1 MDEEE
6 LCLKFCA
13 NTVSANNEG
22 MFNEEMYK
30 EYMANEGMY
39 SKCIDNE
46 CLGNE
51 CLGNGGMANECLG
64 NGGMGNEGMSHE
76 DEVVDVEAILPI
88 NEFDLL
94 QEAHS
99 IRNIT
104 PEILAQTDVRY
115 RRYILTIND
124 WTDRNNNDYSYVK
137 DIIYEF
143 LGTSVLETRKRLM
156 KFIDT
161 EIMMMINMCRID
173 EMGV

>member
-46 CLGNE
+46 GMANE
-51 CLGNGGMANECLG
+51 GMANECLG
-64 NGGMGNEGMSHE
+64 NGGM

-124 WTDRNNNDYSYVK
+124 WSDRNNNDYSYVK

-143 LGTSVLETRKRLM
+143 LGTSVLENRKRLM
-156 KFIDT
+156 KRIDT

>member
-1 MDEEE
+1 MDEQE

-13 NTVSANNEG
+13 NSVSANNEG
-22 MFNEEMYK
+22 MFNEETYN

-39 SKCIDNE
+39 SKCI
-46 CLGNE
+46 
-51 CLGNGGMANECLG
+51 A
-64 NGGMGNEGMSHE
+64 NEGMSNE
-76 DEVVDVEAILPI
+76 EILDVEVILPI
-88 NEFDLL
+88 NEFAIL

-104 PEILAQTDVRY
+104 PEILSASDDRY

-124 WTDRNNNDYSYVK
+124 WSDRNDNDYSYVK
-137 DIIYEF
+137 NVIYEY
-143 LGTSVLETRKRLM
+143 LGSNVFETRKRLM
-156 KFIDT
+156 KYIDT

>member
-39 SKCIDNE
+39 SKCISNE
-46 CLGNE
+46 GT
-51 CLGNGGMANECLG
+51 
-64 NGGMGNEGMSHE
+64 GNEGMSNE
-76 DEVVDVEAILPI
+76 CIDDEVVDVEAILPI

-104 PEILAQTDVRY
+104 PEILAKTDERY

-124 WTDRNNNDYSYVK
+124 WSDRNNNDYSYVK

-156 KFIDT
+156 KLIDT

>member
-39 SKCIDNE
+39 SKCI
-46 CLGNE
+46 GNE
-51 CLGNGGMANECLG
+51 GMVNEGMANEIV
-64 NGGMGNEGMSHE
+64 

-156 KFIDT
+156 KLIDT

>member
-46 CLGNE
+46 KIDNE
-51 CLGNGGMANECLG
+51 GMANGGMS
-64 NGGMGNEGMSHE
+64 NEGMSNE
-76 DEVVDVEAILPI
+76 IVDEVVDVEAILPI
-88 NEFDLL
+88 NEFDIL
-94 QEAHS
+94 QEAYS

-104 PEILAQTDVRY
+104 PEILAQTDERY

-124 WTDRNNNDYSYVK
+124 WSDRNNNDYSYVK

-143 LGTSVLETRKRLM
+143 LGTSVFETRKRLM
-156 KFIDT
+156 KRIDT

>member
-46 CLGNE
+46 GMGNGSIGNE
-51 CLGNGGMANECLG
+51 GT
-64 NGGMGNEGMSHE
+64 GNEGMSNE
-76 DEVVDVEAILPI
+76 EEVVDVEAILPI

-104 PEILAQTDVRY
+104 PEILAQTDIRY

-124 WTDRNNNDYSYVK
+124 WSDRNNNDYSYVK

-156 KFIDT
+156 KLIDT

>member
-6 LCLKFCA
+6 LCLKFNA

-39 SKCIDNE
+39 SKCISNE
-46 CLGNE
+46 GT
-51 CLGNGGMANECLG
+51 
-64 NGGMGNEGMSHE
+64 GNEGM

-104 PEILAQTDVRY
+104 PEILAKTDERY

-124 WTDRNNNDYSYVK
+124 WSDRNNNDYSYVK

-143 LGTSVLETRKRLM
+143 LGTSVFETRKRLM
-156 KFIDT
+156 KLIDT

>member
-39 SKCIDNE
+39 SKCISNE
-46 CLGNE
+46 GT
-51 CLGNGGMANECLG
+51 
-64 NGGMGNEGMSHE
+64 GNEGMSNE
-76 DEVVDVEAILPI
+76 CVDDEVVDVEAILPI

-104 PEILAQTDVRY
+104 PEILAQTDERY

-124 WTDRNNNDYSYVK
+124 WSDRNNNDYSYVK

-156 KFIDT
+156 KLIDT

>member
-39 SKCIDNE
+39 SKCI
-46 CLGNE
+46 GNE
-51 CLGNGGMANECLG
+51 RMANEV
-64 NGGMGNEGMSHE
+64 MAE

-94 QEAHS
+94 QEAHA

-124 WTDRNNNDYSYVK
+124 WSDRNNNDYSYVK

-143 LGTSVLETRKRLM
+143 LGTAVFETRKRLM
-156 KFIDT
+156 KRIDT

-173 EMGV
+173 GMGV

>member
-6 LCLKFCA
+6 LCLKFNA

-39 SKCIDNE
+39 SKCISNE
-46 CLGNE
+46 GT
-51 CLGNGGMANECLG
+51 
-64 NGGMGNEGMSHE
+64 GNEGM

-104 PEILAQTDVRY
+104 PEILAQTDIRY

-124 WTDRNNNDYSYVK
+124 WSDRNNNDYSYVK

-156 KFIDT
+156 KLIDT

>member
-1 MDEEE
+1 MDEQE
-6 LCLKFCA
+6 LCLKFCV
-13 NTVSANNEG
+13 NSVSGNNEG
-22 MFNEEMYK
+22 MFNEETYN

-39 SKCIDNE
+39 GKCI
-46 CLGNE
+46 
-51 CLGNGGMANECLG
+51 
-64 NGGMGNEGMSHE
+64 GNEGMSNEGMSNEGMSNEGMSNVCHANAGME
-76 DEVVDVEAILPI
+76 EIVDVEVILPI

-104 PEILAQTDVRY
+104 PEILSASDDRY

-124 WTDRNNNDYSYVK
+124 WSDRNDNDYSYVK
-137 DIIYEF
+137 NVIYEY
-143 LGTSVLETRKRLM
+143 LGSSSFETRKRLM
-156 KFIDT
+156 KYIDT

>member
-1 MDEEE
+1 MDEQE
-6 LCLKFCA
+6 LCLKFGA

-39 SKCIDNE
+39 SKCI
-46 CLGNE
+46 GNE
-51 CLGNGGMANECLG
+51 GMANE
-64 NGGMGNEGMSHE
+64 GMSNEGMAE

-88 NEFDLL
+88 NEFDIL

-104 PEILAQTDVRY
+104 PEILAKTDERY

-124 WTDRNNNDYSYVK
+124 WSDRNNNDYSYVK

-143 LGTSVLETRKRLM
+143 LGTSEFETRKRLM
-156 KFIDT
+156 KRIDT
-161 EIMMMINMCRID
+161 EIMMMINMGRID
-173 EMGV
+173 EMGM

>member
-1 MDEEE
+1 MDEQE
-6 LCLKFCA
+6 LCLKFGA

-39 SKCIDNE
+39 SKCIGNV
-46 CLGNE
+46 CL
-51 CLGNGGMANECLG
+51 ANES
-64 NGGMGNEGMSHE
+64 MS

-94 QEAHS
+94 QEAYS
-99 IRNIT
+99 NRNIT
-104 PEILAQTDVRY
+104 PEILAASDERY

-124 WTDRNNNDYSYVK
+124 WSDRNNNDYSYVK

-143 LGTSVLETRKRLM
+143 LGTSEFETRKRLM
-156 KFIDT
+156 QRIDT

>member
-1 MDEEE
+1 MDEQE

-13 NTVSANNEG
+13 NSVSANNEG
-22 MFNEEMYK
+22 MFNEENYN

-39 SKCIDNE
+39 SKCI
-46 CLGNE
+46 
-51 CLGNGGMANECLG
+51 A
-64 NGGMGNEGMSHE
+64 NEGMSNEGMSNVCHANE
-76 DEVVDVEAILPI
+76 GMSDEIVDVEVILPL
-88 NEFDLL
+88 NEFDIL

-104 PEILAQTDVRY
+104 PEILSASDDRY

-124 WTDRNNNDYSYVK
+124 WSDRNDNDYSYVK
-137 DIIYEF
+137 NVIYEY
-143 LGTSVLETRKRLM
+143 LGSSSFETRKRLM
-156 KFIDT
+156 KYIDT

>member
-39 SKCIDNE
+39 SKCI
-46 CLGNE
+46 GNE
-51 CLGNGGMANECLG
+51 RMANEV
-64 NGGMGNEGMSHE
+64 MAE

-94 QEAHS
+94 QEAHA

-124 WTDRNNNDYSYVK
+124 WSDRNNNDYSYVK

-143 LGTSVLETRKRLM
+143 LGTAVFETRKRLM
-156 KFIDT
+156 KRIDT

>member
-1 MDEEE
+1 MIKMDEEE

-39 SKCIDNE
+39 SKCISNE
-46 CLGNE
+46 GT
-51 CLGNGGMANECLG
+51 
-64 NGGMGNEGMSHE
+64 GNEGMSNE
-76 DEVVDVEAILPI
+76 CVDDEVVDVEAILPI

-124 WTDRNNNDYSYVK
+124 WSDRNNNDYSYVK

-143 LGTSVLETRKRLM
+143 LGTSVFETRKRLM
-156 KFIDT
+156 KRIDT

>member
-39 SKCIDNE
+39 SKCI
-46 CLGNE
+46 GNE
-51 CLGNGGMANECLG
+51 SMANESLGNGGMA
-64 NGGMGNEGMSHE
+64 E
-76 DEVVDVEAILPI
+76 DEIVDVEAILPI

-94 QEAHS
+94 QEAHA

-104 PEILAQTDVRY
+104 PEILAQTDERY

-143 LGTSVLETRKRLM
+143 LGTDVFETRKRLM
-156 KFIDT
+156 KRIDT

>member
-6 LCLKFCA
+6 LCLKFNA

-39 SKCIDNE
+39 SKCISNE
-46 CLGNE
+46 GLGNE
-51 CLGNGGMANECLG
+51 SMAN
-64 NGGMGNEGMSHE
+64 E

-104 PEILAQTDVRY
+104 PEILAQTDERY

-124 WTDRNNNDYSYVK
+124 WSDRNNNDYSYVK

-143 LGTSVLETRKRLM
+143 LGTSEFETRKRLM

>member
-39 SKCIDNE
+39 SKCISNE
-46 CLGNE
+46 GT
-51 CLGNGGMANECLG
+51 
-64 NGGMGNEGMSHE
+64 GNEGMSNE
-76 DEVVDVEAILPI
+76 CVDDEVVDVEAILPI

-104 PEILAQTDVRY
+104 PEILAKTDERY

-124 WTDRNNNDYSYVK
+124 WSDRNNNDYSYVK

-143 LGTSVLETRKRLM
+143 LGTSVFETRKRLM
-156 KFIDT
+156 KLIDT

>member
-1 MDEEE
+1 MDEQE
-6 LCLKFCA
+6 LCLKFGA

-39 SKCIDNE
+39 SKCIGNV
-46 CLGNE
+46 CL
-51 CLGNGGMANECLG
+51 ANES
-64 NGGMGNEGMSHE
+64 MS
-76 DEVVDVEAILPI
+76 DEVVDVEVILPI

-94 QEAHS
+94 QQAHS

-104 PEILAQTDVRY
+104 PEILAASDERY

-124 WTDRNNNDYSYVK
+124 WSDRNNNDYSYVK

-143 LGTSVLETRKRLM
+143 LGTSEFETRKRLM
-156 KFIDT
+156 KRIDT

>member
-6 LCLKFCA
+6 LCLKFNA

-39 SKCIDNE
+39 SKCI
-46 CLGNE
+46 
-51 CLGNGGMANECLG
+51 
-64 NGGMGNEGMSHE
+64 GNEGTSNDGMSNE
-76 DEVVDVEAILPI
+76 CVDDEVVDVEAILPI
-88 NEFDLL
+88 NEFDVL

-104 PEILAQTDVRY
+104 PEILAQTDERY

-124 WTDRNNNDYSYVK
+124 WSDRNNNDYSYVK

-143 LGTSVLETRKRLM
+143 LGTSVFETRKRLM
-156 KFIDT
+156 KRIDT

>member
-1 MDEEE
+1 MDEQE
-6 LCLKFCA
+6 LCLKFGA
-13 NTVSANNEG
+13 NTVSANNDG

-30 EYMANEGMY
+30 EYMASEGMY

-46 CLGNE
+46 
-51 CLGNGGMANECLG
+51 
-64 NGGMGNEGMSHE
+64 GMGNVCHANEGMSNE
-76 DEVVDVEAILPI
+76 VMDDEVVDVEVILPI

-94 QEAHS
+94 QQAHS

-104 PEILAQTDVRY
+104 PEILATSDERY

-124 WTDRNNNDYSYVK
+124 WSDRNNNDYSYVK

-143 LGTSVLETRKRLM
+143 LGSSVFETRKRLM
-156 KFIDT
+156 KRIDT

-173 EMGV
+173 EMGM

>member
-46 CLGNE
+46 
-51 CLGNGGMANECLG
+51 
-64 NGGMGNEGMSHE
+64 GMGNGSIGNEGT

-104 PEILAQTDVRY
+104 PEILAQTDIRY

-124 WTDRNNNDYSYVK
+124 WSDRNNNDYSYVK

-156 KFIDT
+156 KLIDT

>member
-39 SKCIDNE
+39 SKCI
-46 CLGNE
+46 GNE
-51 CLGNGGMANECLG
+51 RMAIEV
-64 NGGMGNEGMSHE
+64 MAE

-124 WTDRNNNDYSYVK
+124 WSDRNNNDYSYVK

-143 LGTSVLETRKRLM
+143 LGTAVFETRKRLM
-156 KFIDT
+156 KRIDT

>member
-39 SKCIDNE
+39 SKCI
-46 CLGNE
+46 GNDK
-51 CLGNGGMANECLG
+51 
-64 NGGMGNEGMSHE
+64 MGE

-88 NEFDLL
+88 NEFDIL

-104 PEILAQTDVRY
+104 PEILAKTDERY

-124 WTDRNNNDYSYVK
+124 WSDRNNNDYSYVK

-143 LGTSVLETRKRLM
+143 LGTSEFETRKRLM
-156 KFIDT
+156 QRIDT
-161 EIMMMINMCRID
+161 EIMMMINMGRID
-173 EMGV
+173 EMGM

>member
-39 SKCIDNE
+39 SKCIE
-46 CLGNE
+46 NE
-51 CLGNGGMANECLG
+51 CLGNGGTGNDGMA
-64 NGGMGNEGMSHE
+64 E

-88 NEFDLL
+88 NEFDVL

-104 PEILAQTDVRY
+104 PEILAKTDVRY

-124 WTDRNNNDYSYVK
+124 WSDRNNNDYSYVK

-143 LGTSVLETRKRLM
+143 LGTSVFETRKRLM
-156 KFIDT
+156 KLIDT

>member
-1 MDEEE
+1 MIKMDEEE

-39 SKCIDNE
+39 SKCIENE
-46 CLGNE
+46 CLS
-51 CLGNGGMANECLG
+51 
-64 NGGMGNEGMSHE
+64 NEGMSNEGMAE
-76 DEVVDVEAILPI
+76 DEIVDVEVILPI

-104 PEILAQTDVRY
+104 PEILAASDDRY

-124 WTDRNNNDYSYVK
+124 WSDRNDNDYSYVK
-137 DIIYEF
+137 NVIYEY
-143 LGTSVLETRKRLM
+143 LGTSVFETRKRLM
-156 KFIDT
+156 KYIDT

>member
-39 SKCIDNE
+39 SKCI
-46 CLGNE
+46 GNE
-51 CLGNGGMANECLG
+51 RMANEV
-64 NGGMGNEGMSHE
+64 MAE

-94 QEAHS
+94 QEAHA

-124 WTDRNNNDYSYVK
+124 WSDRNNNDYSYVK

-143 LGTSVLETRKRLM
+143 LGTAVFETRKRLM
-156 KFIDT
+156 KRIDT
-161 EIMMMINMCRID
+161 EIMRMINICRID

>member
-1 MDEEE
+1 MDEQE

-13 NTVSANNEG
+13 NTVSQNNEG

-30 EYMANEGMY
+30 EYMASEGMY
-39 SKCIDNE
+39 SKCIDNDK
-46 CLGNE
+46 
-51 CLGNGGMANECLG
+51 
-64 NGGMGNEGMSHE
+64 MGE
-76 DEVVDVEAILPI
+76 DEEIVDVEAILPI

-94 QEAHS
+94 QQAHS

-104 PEILAQTDVRY
+104 PEILATSDERY

-124 WTDRNNNDYSYVK
+124 WSDRNNNDYSYVK

-143 LGTSVLETRKRLM
+143 LGTSVFETRKRLM
-156 KFIDT
+156 KRIDT

>member
-46 CLGNE
+46 
-51 CLGNGGMANECLG
+51 
-64 NGGMGNEGMSHE
+64 GMGNGSIGNEGT

-104 PEILAQTDVRY
+104 PEILAQTDERY

-124 WTDRNNNDYSYVK
+124 WSDRNNNDYSYVK

-143 LGTSVLETRKRLM
+143 LGTSEFETRKRLM

>member
-39 SKCIDNE
+39 SKCI
-46 CLGNE
+46 
-51 CLGNGGMANECLG
+51 
-64 NGGMGNEGMSHE
+64 GNEGMVNEVMANEGMANE

-88 NEFDLL
+88 NEFDIL

-104 PEILAQTDVRY
+104 PEILAKTDERY

-143 LGTSVLETRKRLM
+143 LGTAVFEMRKRLM
-156 KFIDT
+156 KRIDT